1 MSNITQ
7 KCGFNKFI
15 QCFYINIFKVV
26 KQKTKTLI
34 KMRIRKT
41 NAIIGVSLAI
51 GALFMIYLVVDTLS
65 VGYEDPEI
73 LQVKNLS
80 MIQL

>member
-1 MSNITQ
+1 
-7 KCGFNKFI
+7 
-15 QCFYINIFKVV
+15 
-26 KQKTKTLI
+26 
-34 KMRIRKT
+34 MRIRKT